1 MILSSLV
8 CKLLTPWTFKVFLSP
23 YGQQGER
30 VKYDL
35 FCMWSLSPMCRSL
48 THTQSRNLFPPWAAG
63 KNVSFKVKGHWPRFD
78 SIVTK
83 TTKTKSGDHWE
94 IKDGMV
100 SKPHK
105 AYRLHYF
112 ETHSLC
118 LGNFKKTLNNLTS
131 TKFVR
136 FSTSFL
142 SRDFLSISHIT
153 RLDKHL

>member
-1 MILSSLV
+1 MQTLGPMDYSLTYT
-8 CKLLTPWTFKVFLSP
+8 LKVFLSP
-23 YGQQGER
+23 HGQQRER

-35 FCMWSLSPMCRSL
+35 FCMWFFGPLDSSL
-48 THTQSRNLFPPWAAG
+48 THTQSRNLFPPWVAG
-63 KNVSFKVKGHWPRFD
+63 KSASSKVKGHWPR
-78 SIVTK
+78 SNSVVTK

-142 SRDFLSISHIT
+142 SKDFLSISHII
-153 RLDKHL
+153 RQDKYL